1 MLSVKLLTNP
11 LLTASRVVKGSL
23 AIHRNKIKSSSSL
36 TTLRSKALSCLYS
49 SFPTQFLQDGQQG
62 ALCHSKA
69 LRSSS
74 PQVQHPFIPQEGN
87 VQPRRDEAVSE
98 HASQTVRPS
107 GKYLSRFS
115 FFFFFLIPLPCSSC
129 QKSNWSPFGSCSSPG
144 LRRSE
149 AKQLLPKAMQRSQP
163 LQFWHRAKAGC
174 KRTGTLQ
181 KEAFYFF

>member
-36 TTLRSKALSCLYS
+36 TTLRSKTLSCLYS
-49 SFPTQFLQDGQQG
+49 SFPTQVLQDGQQG

-115 FFFFFLIPLPCSSC
+115 FFFFFNPTSLLKLP
-129 QKSNWSPFGSCSSPG
+129 K
-144 LRRSE
+144 
-149 AKQLLPKAMQRSQP
+149 KQLVPFRELLFPRFTEVRSKAAATQSHAEVPAPAVLAQS
-163 LQFWHRAKAGC
+163 
-174 KRTGTLQ
+174 
-181 KEAFYFF
+181 